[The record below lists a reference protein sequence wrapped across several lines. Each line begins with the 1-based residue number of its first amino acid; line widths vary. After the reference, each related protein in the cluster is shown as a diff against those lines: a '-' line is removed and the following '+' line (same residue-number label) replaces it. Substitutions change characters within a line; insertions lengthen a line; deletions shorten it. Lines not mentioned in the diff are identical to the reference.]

1 MHIDECYSKEYESR
15 SIVSLIGEY
24 CACKDTIDLDC
35 VVISG
40 ECDVMDKLLVQY
52 QTLGASRIAEHLRE
66 SNEEL
71 LRTASAIEAA
81 MVQKADKQ
89 DMLRVRTNSLE
100 QLDIERCSTM
110 LMHDQNSSDIQT
122 IASEIPQIEETLTIL
137 KHNLEVATMEKS
149 TYGAAN
155 NKVIKAMKQECVSLQ
170 TMIESELQTSRDLC
184 GEIKFL
190 EASMDELTNRRGE
203 LDSEVTRITTDVDAT
218 EAAVERAKTAL
229 SELKLVLSSI
239 QSEIES
245 VASQE
250 STVSVQSFKGKADA
264 LGSELDAIKA
274 IIESL
279 QAQALSMA
287 EQVCAPYLPLSLL
300 QH

>member
-1 MHIDECYSKEYESR
+1 MNSLAVMHIDECYSKEYESR
-15 SIVSLIGEY
+15 SIINLISEY
-24 CACKDTIDLDC
+24 YACKESIDLDC
-35 VVISG
+35 VVVSDG
-40 ECDVMDKLLVQY
+40 CDVMDKLLVQY
-52 QTLGASRIAEHLRE
+52 QALGASRIAEHLRE

-71 LRTASAIEAA
+71 LRTTSAVEAA
-81 MVQKADKQ
+81 MVQKADKH
-89 DMLRVRTNSLE
+89 DMLRVRTNALE

-122 IASEIPQIEETLTIL
+122 IASEILQIEQTITIL
-137 KHNLEVATMEKS
+137 KRDLEVATLEKS

-155 NKVIKAMKQECVSLQ
+155 SKVIKTMKQECVSLQ

-190 EASMDELTNRRGE
+190 EISMDELTSRRRE
-203 LDSEVTRITTDVDAT
+203 LDSEVARITRDVDAT
-218 EAAVERAKTAL
+218 EGAVEHAKTAL
-229 SELKLVLSSI
+229 CELKLVLSSI

-245 VASQE
+245 VTSQE
-250 STVSVQSFKGKADA
+250 NTVSVQSFKGKADA
-264 LGSELDAIKA
+264 LGSELDAIKT

-287 EQVCAPYLPLSLL
+287 EQVT
-300 QH
+300 